1 MIVKNNNNNNDN
13 NNDNL
18 IDKLLNNNKDKLHN
32 FSDNILNKLYI
43 IAKLKE
49 KISINIKRTGAIFN
63 KIENIPK
70 NDLRSKLDKY
80 GKMNMSYDD
89 LINHI
94 WRMIYGKKRV
104 NNEIDNIDC
113 DKDEDSKRYTS
124 KYIKL
129 QVIKKF

>member
-1 MIVKNNNNNNDN
+1 MIVKNDNNNNDN

-70 NDLRSKLDKY
+70 NDLRSKLNKY
-80 GKMNMSYDD
+80 KKLNI
-89 LINHI
+89 LI
-94 WRMIYGKKRV
+94 
-104 NNEIDNIDC
+104 
-113 DKDEDSKRYTS
+113 
-124 KYIKL
+124 YI
-129 QVIKKF
+129 

>member
-49 KISINIKRTGAIFN
+49 KNSINIKWTGAIFN

-70 NDLRSKLDKY
+70 NDL
-80 GKMNMSYDD
+80 
-89 LINHI
+89 
-94 WRMIYGKKRV
+94 
-104 NNEIDNIDC
+104 
-113 DKDEDSKRYTS
+113 
-124 KYIKL
+124 
-129 QVIKKF
+129 